1 MRSMPQRGT
10 LAEICRA
17 GESKASWRKR
27 VTDAGNGRAGTVR
40 TMKATALENPPHNL
54 ESRAAAGELVKRL
67 AHLTA
72 LLGAA
77 VANRDQDVLN
87 AQEKHQ
93 ALITQIA
100 VEIEAGKERLAAW
113 ADENRKV
120 EFGDEQS
127 VEFPNGWLR
136 FRVGQRT
143 LDLLSGWTW
152 EKVLA
157 KLKSFR
163 VTSQWRA
170 YVRTKQEVNKQALL
184 ADTKD
189 SGTGP
194 KLPPALLREV
204 GVKIV
209 REERFEVECKPE
221 MAVADVPCP

>member
-1 MRSMPQRGT
+1 
-10 LAEICRA
+10 
-17 GESKASWRKR
+17 
-27 VTDAGNGRAGTVR
+27 
-40 TMKATALENPPHNL
+40 MKATALENPPHNL